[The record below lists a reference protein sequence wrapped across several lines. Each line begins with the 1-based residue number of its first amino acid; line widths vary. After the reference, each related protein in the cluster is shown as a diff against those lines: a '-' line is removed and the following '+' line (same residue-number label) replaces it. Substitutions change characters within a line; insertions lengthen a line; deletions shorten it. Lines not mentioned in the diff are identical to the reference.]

1 MISIHSDV
9 PPPMGS
15 KVLQL
20 TFEKM
25 APGDSFFL
33 GEADTAV
40 RAMVYRQMKIN
51 KGTFTSRVEGSG
63 IRVWRLT

>member
-1 MISIHSDV
+1 MIAIHSDV
-9 PPPMGS
+9 PPPLGS
-15 KVLQL
+15 KVLTL
-20 TFEKM
+20 TFDKM
-25 APGDSFFL
+25 EPGDSFFL

-51 KGTFTSRVEGSG
+51 KGTFTSRVEGSE